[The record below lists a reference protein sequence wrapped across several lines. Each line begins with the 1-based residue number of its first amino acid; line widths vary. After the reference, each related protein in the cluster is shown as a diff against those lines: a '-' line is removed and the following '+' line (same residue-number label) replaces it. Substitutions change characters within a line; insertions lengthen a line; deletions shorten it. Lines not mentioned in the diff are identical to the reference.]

1 MRLRLKGSF
10 LIITKNLKHNFSE
23 SESDSE
29 ITDSDE
35 DVMLARE
42 ILAGKSS
49 LYREQEVNEIPQ
61 SLPAMGRS
69 NEQISVGIK
78 QKEDSIGSKIIE
90 TQSKRIYRRCIDTL
104 GDVNFKLAY
113 K

>member
-1 MRLRLKGSF
+1 M
-10 LIITKNLKHNFSE
+10 NFSE

-29 ITDSDE
+29 SDE

-49 LYREQEVNEIPQ
+49 LYREQETNEIPQ

-69 NEQISVGIK
+69 SEQISVSLK

-113 K
+113 RYDSFKNYDFKVF